1 MDLDIFKKISY
12 GMYIVSTSFNNKNFG
27 CIVNSVVQI
36 TSSNP
41 IISISINKNNYTN
54 KIIKETKKLALSIL
68 SNNTS
73 KDIISKFGFYTSETT
88 DKFLDVNYEMIENI
102 PVVNED
108 ICGYLIGNVID
119 IIDCETH
126 DIFLVR
132 VEITKVLNDLIPMTY
147 EYYQTNLKGS
157 SPKNAPTYI
166 EKKIDGNGKKYKC
179 IICGHIYDDSIEKI
193 KFEDLPD
200 DWKCPVCGVSKDKF
214 ELIN

>member
-132 VEITKVLNDLIPMTY
+132 VEIKKVLNDLIPMTY